1 MNISKFNPINF
12 TTAKM
17 GIKTSASSV
26 NSKTGEREITTVDI
40 LDDKGNPITIELASI
55 RSNIAREL
63 FLELKANGIASDS
76 EQFGLKTLIGLTIG
90 WSDNLQ
96 LVDGESFPFTKEN
109 AEKLYLEQ
117 IWIGEQAT
125 AFVVDQ
131 SNYVPKI

>member
-26 NSKTGEREITTVDI
+26 NPTTGEREITTVDI

-55 RSNIAREL
+55 RSNIARDL

-117 IWIGEQAT
+117 TWIGEQAT